1 MMQLIR
7 RNKDYIFINIIMDV
21 ADADAVLLLLFAD
34 RQMTKLSGSF
44 ILFGNG
50 GHDGLTNAV
59 TYLCAFYNLY
69 SKYD

>member
-1 MMQLIR
+1 
-7 RNKDYIFINIIMDV
+7 MDV